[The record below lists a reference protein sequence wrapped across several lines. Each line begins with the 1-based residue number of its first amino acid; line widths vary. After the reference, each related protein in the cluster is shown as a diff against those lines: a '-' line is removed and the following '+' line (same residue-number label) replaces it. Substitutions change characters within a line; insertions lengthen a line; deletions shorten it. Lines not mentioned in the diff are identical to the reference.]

1 MSETHSAPPS
11 GGEGQD
17 EIDLSQLIDILRNG
31 KWLIAAVTV
40 AAGAA
45 GFGYASLQTN
55 IYQGDALIQLET
67 QQRSLGGLEEM
78 GGFPTEGPGVATQME
93 VLKSRSLL
101 GRVVDE
107 LNLTVH
113 AEPRYL
119 PVIGE
124 ALAQRHGGDEPAPP
138 RLGLEHFAWGGE
150 SIDVTR
156 LEIGPGLRR
165 DLDGDPLVLRAGEA
179 GDYTLHVGEETIAQ
193 GEVDELLALE
203 YGGQAGVT
211 LFVADLQARPGTEF
225 ELGTRSRQ
233 AAIRSLRGQLSLSE
247 RGSDSGVLEVRME
260 HPDRAYIEDALSSL
274 TEHYVRQHVERKS
287 EEASRSLE
295 FLEEQLPDIRQEL
308 ETAEQQLSQF
318 RSEHQAVDLDQDS
331 RALLEQAV
339 DIEQRL
345 SELQVE
351 RNELELQYGPE
362 HPRMETMRRREAS
375 LRDVKEDVE
384 QEIANLPE
392 KQQQALQLRREVDV
406 TTSLYTNLLNTSQ
419 ELRVARAGVVGD
431 VFILDEAES
440 ASSPVAPQRNLIA
453 ALSVVLGG
461 MLGVMGVFGREFL
474 RRGISDPDALERDF
488 GLPVYAVVPH
498 APEQRRM
505 ERRARSRRQSVQV
518 LAHTQPQT
526 PSAESLRSLRTSL
539 TFALMRESRRILMI
553 TSPQANS
560 GKTFVSVNLGA
571 LVAAG
576 GSRVLVIDCDMRRGR
591 LHRYL
596 DDREREPGL
605 SDILAGQTTLA
616 EAARNVDGSELDLL
630 TTGTL
635 PPNPAELLMHERF
648 GTLLEHAESHYDL
661 VILDTAPVMAVADAA
676 IVGTHVGATL
686 MLARAEA
693 TGVREM
699 RAAISRLEQA
709 SVQVSG
715 LILNDFQAKRAGGGY
730 YQYYYYDYTYR
741 PQGT

>member
-1 MSETHSAPPS
+1 MSETHSAPPN

-31 KWLIAAVTV
+31 KWLIAAATA

-107 LNLTVH
+107 LNLTVQ

-165 DLDGDPLVLRAGEA
+165 DLDGDPLILRAGEA

-274 TEHYVRQHVERKS
+274 TEHYVRQHVER
-287 EEASRSLE
+287 
-295 FLEEQLPDIRQEL
+295 
-308 ETAEQQLSQF
+308 
-318 RSEHQAVDLDQDS
+318 
-331 RALLEQAV
+331 
-339 DIEQRL
+339 
-345 SELQVE
+345 
-351 RNELELQYGPE
+351 NELELQYGPE
-362 HPRMETMRRREAS
+362 HPRMETMRRRE
-375 LRDVKEDVE
+375 
-384 QEIANLPE
+384 
-392 KQQQALQLRREVDV
+392 VDV
-406 TTSLYTNLLNTSQ
+406 STSLYTNLLNTSQ

-440 ASSPVAPQRNLIA
+440 ASTPVAPQRNLIA

-461 MLGVMGVFGREFL
+461 MLGVMGVFGRELL

-505 ERRARSRRQSVQV
+505 ERRARSRRQPLQV

-539 TFALMRESRRILMI
+539 TFALMRESRKILMI

-605 SDILAGQTTLA
+605 SDILAGQATLA
-616 EAARNVDGSELDLL
+616 EAARNVGGSELDLL